1 MKTHKHDR
9 IIIPQKLVQ
18 TNGKQRTLPHTV
30 THTVHTIALVVHVC
44 CECWQC
50 LCPNPTSNTHIH
62 IEEIQVAVSYKHIME
77 RSSQRYV
84 KLKDTFIHNL
94 HSFEKRNNKH
104 TRLAAKH
111 RQATE
116 QTLSETYIIRSLRD
130 CFVITEIT
138 VHTEMFI
145 LWLFAITVMFIIV
158 TFFFNHC
165 NVYIRTAL

>member
-1 MKTHKHDR
+1 M
-9 IIIPQKLVQ
+9 VQ

-50 LCPNPTSNTHIH
+50 LCPNPTSNTHVH
-62 IEEIQVAVSYKHIME
+62 TEEIQVAVSYKHILE

-116 QTLSETYIIRSLRD
+116 QTLSETYIIRSFRD
-130 CFVITEIT
+130 CFMTTEIT

-145 LWLFAITVMFIIV
+145 LWLFCHHCNVHNSDFKKK
-158 TFFFNHC
+158 NHC
-165 NVYIRTAL
+165 NVYIRTALWKM